1 MASEAVNRILSA
13 EADVEQKNAEARQR
27 SEELVTEAKGRAS
40 RTIQKKLGDAAV
52 EAGKM
57 RAEYEKK
64 LEEYSKKAE
73 NACDTELGR
82 IKNASERNMKATVD
96 RIIAEFF

>member
-27 SEELVTEAKGRAS
+27 SDELISEAKGRAS
-40 RTIQKKLGDAAV
+40 RSIQKKLGDAAV

-57 RAEYEKK
+57 RSEYEKK
-64 LEEYSKKAE
+64 LEEYSKNAE
-73 NACDTELGR
+73 RDCDAELDR
-82 IKNASERNMKATVD
+82 IKAASDRNMKAAVD